1 MMGLNRKFTL
11 KHIGRG
17 DIVPLTE
24 LAAKV
29 TGLKTYQEIAD
40 EEIAKL

>member
-1 MMGLNRKFTL
+1 MALNRKFSL
-11 KHIGRG
+11 EYIDRK

-29 TGLKTYQEIAD
+29 TGLETYNDILDRELNNI
-40 EEIAKL
+40 